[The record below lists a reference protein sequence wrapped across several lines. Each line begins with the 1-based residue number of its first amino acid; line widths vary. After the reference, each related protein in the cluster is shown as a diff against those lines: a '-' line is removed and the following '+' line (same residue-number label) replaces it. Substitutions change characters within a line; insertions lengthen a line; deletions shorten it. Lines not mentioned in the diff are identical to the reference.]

1 MGVGSLVE
9 LVHLFYKVN
18 LLPDL
23 GISSSGCIDAGIYRF
38 VVIRLCLLCLVLY
51 SL

>member
-23 GISSSGCIDAGIYRF
+23 GISSSGCIDAGICACF
-38 VVIRLCLLCLVLY
+38 VGICLGLLCLTLY
-51 SL
+51 S